1 MNTACNIAQAATS
14 KSAHQSYD
22 NLVFLDLEPPQ
33 IDAQKCIIEWLR
45 GDMISPPAR
54 LLYDEAG
61 AQLFEAICNT
71 PEYYLT
77 QSETAILPHLPA
89 AIAGEVHD
97 MAQIVEYGSG
107 NNQKVS
113 QLLNALPQIKAH
125 VPIDISKDHL
135 LANASELAAQH
146 PSRSFT
152 AICADF
158 FQDFDLPARPN
169 GTPITQ
175 NIGFFPGSTIGNM
188 PQKDAEAFLAK
199 ARQALGPDS
208 LFLLAVD
215 RVKDPAI
222 LEAAYMD
229 QGGFSAR
236 FSLNL
241 IDRINREMAGTLKK
255 NKFTYKALYNDAH
268 EAIEMRWIVVESHS
282 ASIGAETLHFK
293 EGDSFLVEISRKF
306 TPKSVSQLAQSAGYT
321 LLDILSDPKEWF
333 SLAVL
338 KA

>member
-1 MNTACNIAQAATS
+1 MNTACNLAPATAS
-14 KSAHQSYD
+14 KTADQTYD

-33 IDAQKCIIEWLR
+33 IDAQQCIIHWLR
-45 GDMISPPAR
+45 RDIISPPAR

-89 AIAGEVHD
+89 QIAGEVHD
-97 MAQIVEYGSG
+97 RAQIVEYGSG
-107 NNQKVS
+107 NNQKII

-135 LANASELAAQH
+135 LANASQLAAQH
-146 PSRSFT
+146 PERRFT

-158 FQDFDLPARPN
+158 FQDFDLPVRPN
-169 GTPITQ
+169 GIPITQ

-199 ARQALGPDS
+199 ARRALGPDS

-255 NKFTYKALYNDAH
+255 NKFTYKALYNAAD

-282 ASIGAETLHFK
+282 ATIGSETLQFK

-306 TPKSVSQLAQSAGYT
+306 TRESVSRLANNAGYNVV
-321 LLDILSDPKEWF
+321 DIVSDSKEWF

>member
-1 MNTACNIAQAATS
+1 MNTASNAAPVAAPKSPAQRH
-14 KSAHQSYD
+14 K

-33 IDAQKCIIEWLR
+33 LDAQQCIIQWLR
-45 GDMISPPAR
+45 GEIDSPPAR
-54 LLYDEAG
+54 LLYDEKG
-61 AQLFEAICNT
+61 AALFEAICST

-77 QSETAILPHLPA
+77 QCETAILPHLPS
-89 AIAGEVHD
+89 AIAGEMHD
-97 MAQIVEYGSG
+97 MTQIVEYGSG

-113 QLLNALPQIKAH
+113 QLLDALPQIKAH

-135 LANASELAAQH
+135 LANAAQLAEQH
-146 PSRSFT
+146 PGRSFT

-158 FQDFDLPARPN
+158 FQDFDVPTRPN
-169 GTPITQ
+169 GIPITQ

-188 PQKDAEAFLAK
+188 PQKDAAAFLTK
-199 ARQALGPDS
+199 ARHALGPDS

-241 IDRINREMAGTLKK
+241 IDRINREMAGTLQK
-255 NKFTYKALYNDAH
+255 NKFTYKALYNDV
-268 EAIEMRWIVVESHS
+268 EQAIEMRWSVIESHS
-282 ASIGAETLHFK
+282 ASVGGQALHF
-293 EGDSFLVEISRKF
+293 EDGDSFLVEISRKF
-306 TPKSVSQLAQSAGYT
+306 SPHSVSQLAQSAGYR
-321 LLDILSDPKEWF
+321 LVDLISDPKEWF